1 MRTSKPIFVVGSP
14 RSGTS
19 ILTWC
24 LGQHSNIFVQE
35 ESNWMGHLAFQL
47 EIAYRVGTARGERS
61 QLSALGVQHR
71 DFFATFGQTIN
82 DLILDHRE
90 RLETRIAGDHSA
102 KKATQ
107 DTGPSAFQ
115 ISRTVS
121 DPKTRWVDGTPEY
134 SFYINPLRK
143 LFPAA
148 RFVHVVRDV
157 VSVVRSMMNFQRTGG
172 PALVERE
179 AQAYDYWLRTVTAC
193 FQAERAYGPEI
204 VCRIRHQDLLDRAQP
219 TIEMLLTFL
228 GEDFEPSCLQP
239 LRERINS
246 SRVSDE
252 FDPSDPSTDPALVE
266 AAQRLNA
273 NLIEDPPPRA
283 PDPVV
288 ADEMERAFQER
299 LQHLWNLEG
308 DNRKAAQ
315 HIAEVEKRLA
325 ELRPAADT

>member
-157 VSVVRSMMNFQRTGG
+157 VSVVRSMMNFQRTGAPLWSSVKHRHMIIG
-172 PALVERE
+172 CER
-179 AQAYDYWLRTVTAC
+179 
-193 FQAERAYGPEI
+193 
-204 VCRIRHQDLLDRAQP
+204 
-219 TIEMLLTFL
+219 
-228 GEDFEPSCLQP
+228 
-239 LRERINS
+239 
-246 SRVSDE
+246 
-252 FDPSDPSTDPALVE
+252 
-266 AAQRLNA
+266 
-273 NLIEDPPPRA
+273 
-283 PDPVV
+283 
-288 ADEMERAFQER
+288 
-299 LQHLWNLEG
+299 
-308 DNRKAAQ
+308 
-315 HIAEVEKRLA
+315 
-325 ELRPAADT
+325 LRPASKLSEPTVPKSFAESGTKTCSIERNLRSRCCLLFWARILSQAASSPCASGSTARGSQTNLILPIQARIPRLSKRLSGSTPTLSRTPRPGRPIQL